1 MKIVVTAKTGAKK
14 ELVEKFSETE
24 YTVWVKEQP
33 VEGKANHAILKTL
46 ANYFKVP
53 VSSLRI
59 VIGQT
64 TKKKI
69 IDIG

>member
-1 MKIVVTAKTGAKK
+1 MKIVVTAKTGAR
-14 ELVEKFSETE
+14 EEKIEKISETE

-33 VEGKANHAILKTL
+33 VEGRANYAILKAL
-46 ANYFKVP
+46 AGYFKIP
-53 VSSLRI
+53 SSRIRI

-69 IDIG
+69 VEIV